1 MTRSELAFQLRI
13 QLLELLAPTE
23 SCALCSRPVPLEDLE
38 IDHAEGRTWDIRRL
52 NFLDR
57 IRRQWREYWAGVAL
71 RAACKSCNSADG
83 NRRWHG
89 RARYGVKYR

>member
-1 MTRSELAFQLRI
+1 MTRSELALAYRI
-13 QLLELLAPTE
+13 PLLSLLAPDRR
-23 SCALCSRPVPLEDLE
+23 CALCGRFHALEDLE
-38 IDHAEGRTWDIRRL
+38 VDHRHG
-52 NFLDR
+52 
-57 IRRQWREYWAGVAL
+57 RQWREFLRGVEL

>member
-1 MTRSELAFQLRI
+1 MTRSELALQLRI
-13 QLLELLAPTE
+13 QLLSLLAPRE
-23 SCALCSRPVPLEDLE
+23 RCALCRRPVPLEELE
-38 IDHAEGRTWDIRRL
+38 IDHRDGRTWDGRRL
-52 NFLDR
+52 NFLSR
-57 IRRQWREYWAGVAL
+57 IRKQWREYWAGVRL